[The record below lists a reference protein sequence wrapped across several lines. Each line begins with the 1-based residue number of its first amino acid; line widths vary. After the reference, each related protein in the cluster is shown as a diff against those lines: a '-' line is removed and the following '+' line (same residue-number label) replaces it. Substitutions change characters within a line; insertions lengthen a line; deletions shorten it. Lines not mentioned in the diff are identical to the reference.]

1 MERFVLARKLAKSD
15 TAQMVEVCVQLLEQR
30 DAEPAIRV
38 GDVFALLVYY
48 NAQQKD
54 WPKAHGYL
62 EAMRGRG
69 IPLEPYIDTPLIRN
83 IYAQCG
89 QAPPSSGGEG
99 GGGKADDVEEK
110 IGE

>member
-1 MERFVLARKLAKSD
+1 MLARRLAKSD
-15 TAQMVEVCVQLLEQR
+15 TAQMVEVCTQLLEQR

-48 NAQQKD
+48 NAQQKE
-54 WPKAHGYL
+54 WPRAHGFL

-69 IPLEPYIDTPLIRN
+69 IPLEPYMDTPLIRN

-89 QAPPSSGGEG
+89 QAPPSSSASPGRE